1 MAFKMTKTQQAVFD
15 RLTLAAREKRN
26 NLDEARLNY
35 NDATDE
41 LKTFMEELAEI
52 WRGQFDEK
60 SESWKDGD
68 KGTAVDGW
76 ITAWSDY
83 AERLKPIE
91 FDDLPDFEDDLPEP
105 QPED

>member
-1 MAFKMTKTQQAVFD
+1 MAFKMTKTQQTVFD

-52 WRGQFDEK
+52 WRDQFDEK
-60 SESWKDGD
+60 SESWKDGA

-76 ITAWSDY
+76 IAAWSDY
-83 AERLKPIE
+83 IERLEPIE

-105 QPED
+105 QLED